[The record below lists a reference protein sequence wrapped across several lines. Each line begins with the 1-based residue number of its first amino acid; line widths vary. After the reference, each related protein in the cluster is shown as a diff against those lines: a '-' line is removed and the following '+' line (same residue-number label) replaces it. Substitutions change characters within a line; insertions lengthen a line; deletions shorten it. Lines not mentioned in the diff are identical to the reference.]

1 MVSSPAQQK
10 EVRAISRIG
19 DAACRARSPTPGI
32 RTPAK
37 QYPRSMPETPATP
50 VDIKPRSRTVTDGIE
65 ATTSRGML
73 RAVGMGDA
81 DWDKPQIGIA
91 SSWNEITPCNL
102 SLDRLAQAAKE
113 GVHGGGGYPLQFGT
127 VSVSDGISMGHEGM
141 HFSLVSREVIADSV
155 EVVMQAERLDGSVL
169 LAGCDKSIPGMLM
182 AAARLDLASVFLYA
196 GSIAPGW
203 VKLSDGTEKDITII
217 DSFEAVGA
225 VKAGKMSAED
235 AKRIECAFAPGE
247 GACGGMYTA
256 NTMASVAE
264 ALGMSLPGSA
274 SPAAADRRRDY
285 YAHRSG
291 EAVVGMLQRGHTARD
306 ILTLKAFENAIAVV
320 MALGGSTNAVLHLLA
335 IANEAD
341 VPLTLDDF
349 NRIGET
355 IPHIGDLKP
364 FGKYVM
370 NDVDRH
376 GGIPVLMKALLDA
389 GLMHGDVLTVTGKTM
404 AENLADLD
412 PEALDGEVLRTLD
425 NPIHPTGGL
434 TILHGSLAPEGA
446 VVKTAGFDATVFEG
460 PARVFERER
469 AAMDALT
476 NGEIKAG
483 DIVVIRYEGPKGGP
497 GMREMLAIT
506 AAIKGAG
513 LGKDVLLLTDGRF
526 SGGTTG
532 LCIGHIAPEAV
543 DAGPIAFVRDG
554 DLIRVDI
561 AARSLDLLVE
571 PAELEA
577 RRNGWAPLPPR
588 YTRGVL
594 AKYTKL
600 VHSASVGAVT
610 G

>member
-1 MVSSPAQQK
+1 
-10 EVRAISRIG
+10 
-19 DAACRARSPTPGI
+19 
-32 RTPAK
+32 
-37 QYPRSMPETPATP
+37 MPEF
-50 VDIKPRSRTVTDGIE
+50 DLKPRSRDVTDGIE

-102 SLDRLAQAAKE
+102 SLDRLAQASKE
-113 GVHGGGGYPLQFGT
+113 GVHSGGGYPLQFGT

-169 LAGCDKSIPGMLM
+169 LAGCDKSLPGMLM

-225 VKAGKMSAED
+225 VKAGRMSAED

-274 SPAAADRRRDY
+274 SPASADRRRDY

-291 EAVVGMLQRGHTARD
+291 EAVVNLLRLGITTRD
-306 ILTLKAFENAIAVV
+306 ILTKKAFENAIAVA
-320 MALGGSTNAVLHLLA
+320 MAFGGSTNVVLHLLA
-335 IANEAD
+335 IANEAEVD
-341 VPLTLDDF
+341 LTLDDF
-349 NRIGET
+349 NRIGDT
-355 IPHIGDLKP
+355 VPHIGDLKP

-376 GGIPVLMKALLDA
+376 GGVPVLMKALLDA
-389 GLMHGDVLTVTGKTM
+389 GLIHGDALTVTGKTV
-404 AENLADLD
+404 AENLAEID
-412 PEALDGEVLRTLD
+412 PPALDGEVLRTLD
-425 NPIHPTGGL
+425 NPIHPTGGITVL
-434 TILHGSLAPEGA
+434 TGSFAPEGA
-446 VVKTAGFDATVFEG
+446 VVKTAGFDAQVFEG

-476 NGEIKAG
+476 EGKIVAG
-483 DIVVIRYEGPKGGP
+483 DVVVIRYEGPKGGP

-532 LCIGHIAPEAV
+532 LCVGHIAPEAV

-561 AARSLDLLVE
+561 AARSLDLLVA
-571 PAELEA
+571 PTELA
-577 RRNGWAPLPPR
+577 TRRQGWAPLPPR

-594 AKYTKL
+594 AKYAKL
-600 VHSASVGAVT
+600 VHSAAEGAIT

>member
-1 MVSSPAQQK
+1 MS
-10 EVRAISRIG
+10 EI
-19 DAACRARSPTPGI
+19 DH
-32 RTPAK
+32 
-37 QYPRSMPETPATP
+37 
-50 VDIKPRSRTVTDGIE
+50 KPRSRVVTDGIE

-73 RAVGMGDA
+73 RAVGMGDD
-81 DWDKPQIGIA
+81 DWDKAQIGIA

-102 SLDRLAQAAKE
+102 SLGRLAQAAKE
-113 GVHGGGGYPLQFGT
+113 GVHAGGGYPLQFGT

-155 EVVMQAERLDGSVL
+155 ETVMQAERLDGSVL

-203 VKLSDGTEKDITII
+203 VKLSDGTEKPITII

-235 AKRIECAFAPGE
+235 AHRIECAFAPGE

-264 ALGMSLPGSA
+264 ALGLSLPGSA
-274 SPAAADRRRDY
+274 SPASYDRRRDM

-291 EAVVGMLQRGHTARD
+291 EAVVNLLKKGITARQ
-306 ILTLKAFENAIAVV
+306 ILTKEAFENAVTVA
-320 MALGGSTNAVLHLLA
+320 MALGGSTNVVLHILA
-335 IANEAD
+335 IANEAE
-341 VPLTLDDF
+341 VPFTLDDF
-349 NRIGET
+349 NRIGNRV
-355 IPHIGDLKP
+355 PHIGDLKP

-370 NDVDRH
+370 NDVDRQ
-376 GGIPVLMKALLDA
+376 GGLPVLLKALLDA
-389 GLMHGDVLTVTGKTM
+389 GLLHGDALTVTGRTM
-404 AENLADLD
+404 AENLAELNPD
-412 PEALDGEVLRTLD
+412 PLDGEVLRKLD
-425 NPIHPTGGL
+425 DPIHATGGI
-434 TILHGSLAPEGA
+434 TILHGSMAPEGA
-446 VVKTAGFDATVFEG
+446 VVKTAGFDAAVFEG

-469 AAMDALT
+469 AAMDAVAEGT
-476 NGEIKAG
+476 IEPGTVI
-483 DIVVIRYEGPKGGP
+483 VIRYEGPKGGP
-497 GMREMLAIT
+497 GMREMLATT

-561 AARSLDLLVE
+561 AARSLDLLVD
-571 PAELEA
+571 ADELEA
-577 RRNGWAPLPPR
+577 RRTGWAPLPPR

-594 AKYTKL
+594 AKYSKL
-600 VHSASVGAVT
+600 VRSAAEGAVT

>member
-1 MVSSPAQQK
+1 
-10 EVRAISRIG
+10 
-19 DAACRARSPTPGI
+19 
-32 RTPAK
+32 
-37 QYPRSMPETPATP
+37 
-50 VDIKPRSRTVTDGIE
+50 
-65 ATTSRGML
+65 ML
-73 RAVGMGDA
+73 RAVGMGDE

-102 SLDRLAQAAKE
+102 SLARLAQAAKE
-113 GVHGGGGYPLQFGT
+113 GVHAGGGYPLQFGT
-127 VSVSDGISMGHEGM
+127 ISVSDGISMGHEGM

-155 EVVMQAERLDGSVL
+155 ETVMQAERLDGSVL

-225 VKAGKMSAED
+225 VKAGKMSRED
-235 AKRIECAFAPGE
+235 AYRIECAFAPGE

-264 ALGMSLPGSA
+264 ALGLSLPGSA
-274 SPAAADRRRDY
+274 SPASYDRRRDLF
-285 YAHRSG
+285 ARRSG
-291 EAVVGMLQRGHTARD
+291 QAVVEMLRQGLTART
-306 ILTLKAFENAIAVV
+306 ILTREAFENAIAIV

-335 IANEAD
+335 IAYEAE
-341 VPLTLDDF
+341 VELTLDDF
-349 NRIGET
+349 NRIGDKT
-355 IPHIGDLKP
+355 PHIADVKP
-364 FGKYVM
+364 FGRHVM

-376 GGIPVLMKALLDA
+376 GGLPVLMKALVDA
-389 GLMHGDVLTVTGKTM
+389 NIMHGDVMTVTGKTM
-404 AENLADLD
+404 AENLEAMAID
-412 PEALDGEVLRTLD
+412 PLDGEVLRPL
-425 NPIHPTGGL
+425 NKPLHPTGGI
-434 TILHGSLAPEGA
+434 TILRGNFAPEGA
-446 VVKTAGFDATVFEG
+446 VVKSAGFDASTFEG
-460 PARVFERER
+460 PAKVFERER

-476 NGEIKAG
+476 DGEIHAG
-483 DIVVIRYEGPKGGP
+483 DVVVIRYEGPKGGP
-497 GMREMLAIT
+497 GMREMLSIT

-561 AARSLDLLVE
+561 PSRTLDILVDDD
-571 PAELEA
+571 ELA
-577 RRNGWAPLPPR
+577 RRSADWHPLPPR

-594 AKYTKL
+594 AKYQKL
-600 VHSASVGAVT
+600 VKSAALGAVT